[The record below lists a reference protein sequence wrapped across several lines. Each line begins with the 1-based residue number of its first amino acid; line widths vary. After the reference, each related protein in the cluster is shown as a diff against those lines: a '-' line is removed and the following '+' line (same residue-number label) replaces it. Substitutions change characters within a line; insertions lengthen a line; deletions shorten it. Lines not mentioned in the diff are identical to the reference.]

1 MGASDDNLFQIPE
14 LTNNQT
20 FLDWFNKTNDDII
33 GKLNSIKI
41 FDGASGDGIDVSIGT
56 TAAGTGT
63 AGFIQVKMA
72 ETVTRGVTF
81 NNLTVSG
88 SFNYDFSGSEI
99 KSSTQFTGI
108 TGGYTFANV
117 IRPDYTLGNSMGIT
131 LARGANANEAEAI
144 GIVSTVLG
152 NKVTVV
158 TNGKIQGDFGPAL
171 GADGVTLHPGCVY
184 FVDPTTYGGLT
195 TNEPNLTTQVSKPI
209 LVGLTGDTGIV
220 LNYRGQEVGFSGGTG
235 AGIGSLK
242 LLIDVGSGNG
252 SNFEVGRFISKNS
265 LVTSIA
271 QAGEEAAREVYSN
284 VFYASSA
291 DPFVTGFGFPSR
303 KDLLGVISSINGDI
317 LEVVVRG
324 YLPPNIIKTT
334 TGDAVSGSP
343 LYLSTD
349 DNQSSSGKIFAGGQN
364 SNILIGHITDTSGT
378 LFIDPIVVEQDIVFA
393 NSNSLING
401 GSGVSFGIPSTDV
414 VINGSFDVWQ
424 RQIGTTQEYEGN
436 SASSSLYFA
445 DRWVFMNGITTETPI
460 GGTFGIQRK
469 EFTKGQE
476 DVLGEPTYY
485 ARITNNYG
493 RVAADDY
500 EAGDFIHVENRLD
513 TSEYF
518 MEQPAVISVYTRSGS
533 AGNTLAVLYKQ
544 YFDDGAGTTLGSTTT
559 TVGEIELAT
568 GWNPAALSFTVPGLS
583 GQSITGTEEYAA
595 IAFDIKGVTG
605 TFLDLS
611 QLQFELGSKPTS
623 PSKKDSDEVLN
634 ECRKF
639 YQRSYD
645 KEVGTAAYTMLD
657 LTIPN
662 LTVVDIP
669 IRHSKDYYYNFPV
682 EMRKAPHVYLYS
694 PDSGVQ
700 SDAYNRL
707 AQRDMRLTSGTIGPN
722 NVTRVSEVNQPTI
735 QAGNTLAN
743 GIIFEIVSGAVVG
756 DQVSVHYVADADNKK
771 NL

>member
-1 MGASDDNLFQIPE
+1 MGKASDDNLYQIPE
-14 LTNNQT
+14 LTNSQT
-20 FLDWFNKTNDDII
+20 FLEWFNKTNDDII

-41 FDGASGDGIDVSIGT
+41 FDGASGDGIDVSVGT

-63 AGFIQVKMA
+63 AGYIQVKMA

-88 SFNYDFSGSEI
+88 TLNYDFSGSEI
-99 KSSTQFTGI
+99 KSSTQFSGVTK
-108 TGGYTFANV
+108 GYTFANV

-131 LARGANANEAEAI
+131 LARAANANEAEAI
-144 GIVSTVLG
+144 GLVSSVIG
-152 NKVTVV
+152 SKVTVV

-171 GADGVTLHPGCVY
+171 GADGVTLFPGCVY
-184 FVDPTTYGGLT
+184 FVDPTTYGGIT
-195 TNEPNLTTQVSKPI
+195 TNEPNMTNQVSKPV

-242 LLIDVGSGNG
+242 VLIDVGSD
-252 SNFEVGRFISKNS
+252 STNFAVGRFISKNS
-265 LVTSIA
+265 SVTSITP
-271 QAGEEAAREVYSN
+271 GDRGVYSN
-284 VFYASSA
+284 VYYSSA
-291 DPFVTGFGFPSR
+291 QDAFASGTPNVASR
-303 KDLLGVISSINGDI
+303 RDIVGVISAKKGNI

-324 YLPPNIIKTT
+324 YLPPSILTT
-334 TGDAVSGSP
+334 TNGDLPSGSP
-343 LYLSTD
+343 LFLSTD
-349 DNQSSSGKIFAGGQN
+349 DTQADAGKVFSTGTP
-364 SNILIGHITDTSGT
+364 SNVQIGHLVDAAGT
-378 LFIDPIVVEQDIVFA
+378 VFIDPIPYEVDQVFS
-393 NSNSLING
+393 SNNQSLING
-401 GSGVSFGIPSTDV
+401 GSGVSFGINAEDA
-414 VINGSFDVWQ
+414 VINGSFDIWQ
-424 RQIGTTQEYEGN
+424 RHIGTTQEYEGN
-436 SASSSLYFA
+436 SLSSSLYFA
-445 DRWVFMNGITTETPI
+445 DRWVFMNGITIQTPI

-485 ARITNNYG
+485 GRITNHYG
-493 RVAADDY
+493 KVAADDY
-500 EAGDFIHVENRLD
+500 HAEDFIHVENRLD

-544 YFDDGAGTTLGSTTT
+544 YFDNGVGATLGSTTT
-559 TVGEIELAT
+559 RVGEIELAT

-605 TFLDLS
+605 TYVDLS
-611 QLQFELGSKPTS
+611 QLQFELGTKPTS
-623 PSKKDSDEVLN
+623 PEKKNGDEVLD

-645 KEVGTAAYTMLD
+645 KEIGTAASTMLD
-657 LTIPN
+657 LTIPD

-669 IRHSKDYYYNFPV
+669 VRHTKDYYYNFPV
-682 EMRKAPHVYLYS
+682 EMRKAPNVSLYS
-694 PDSGVQ
+694 PNSGVA
-700 SDAYNRL
+700 SDGFCRL
-707 AQRDMRLTSGTIGPN
+707 AGLDMRLTSGTIGPN
-722 NVTRVSEVNQPTI
+722 DVTRVSEVNQPTI
-735 QAGNTLAN
+735 QSGNTLSN
-743 GIIFEIVSGAVVG
+743 GIRFEIVSGAVVD
-756 DQVSVHYVADADNKK
+756 DQVSVHYVADADNIK